1 MGVKSCTEYE
11 TNVWGIRTI
20 MLWVVL
26 AIIGAISNAAYYII
40 IKNHITSRD
49 PRILTALGFLLSGI
63 LLLAISA
70 ARGFPVIGS
79 SYYGAV
85 VISGLLNIIGLT
97 LIFRAMESSDLSLS
111 MPMLSFTPVF
121 LIGTS
126 YLLLHEV
133 PSTAGIAGICIIVSG
148 SYVLNISAEH
158 EHFLDPV
165 KSMVQNRGSWYMLI
179 VAFLFA
185 ASINEDKIAML
196 NSDPVFGMA
205 FTLLII
211 SAAFAVIVVLSQSAG
226 HSPLFRVERDEAPLG
241 NLLGTVFS
249 LRPYLVPAVLTGIFI
264 SAECVSINIAYTL
277 QIAPYVIAIKR
288 LSIIFMVLY
297 GTILCAENEIR
308 ARFLGSVL
316 MVGGAVIILL
326 FA

>member
-1 MGVKSCTEYE
+1 
-11 TNVWGIRTI
+11 
-20 MLWVVL
+20 MLWVIL

-40 IKNHITSRD
+40 IKNHIADRD
-49 PRILTALGFLLSGI
+49 PRILTALGMF
-63 LLLAISA
+63 
-70 ARGFPVIGS
+70 
-79 SYYGAV
+79 
-85 VISGLLNIIGLT
+85 ISGLLLLFMSAGQGFPPIGPEYYSAVIISGILNIIGLS

-133 PSTAGIAGICIIVSG
+133 PSAAGVAGICIIVSG

-158 EHFLDPV
+158 EHYLDPV
-165 KSMVQNRGSWYMLI
+165 RSMVQNRGSWYMLI

-185 ASINEDKIAML
+185 ASVNYDKIAML

-211 SAAFAVIVVLSQSAG
+211 AGAFAVII
-226 HSPLFRVERDEAPLG
+226 
-241 NLLGTVFS
+241 VFS
-249 LRPYLVPAVLTGIFI
+249 ARSEGSNLPFATTRDPVPATSQKKPAVSLRHYLIPAILAGVFVT
-264 SAECVSINIAYTL
+264 AECISINIAYML

-288 LSIIFMVLY
+288 LGIIVMVLY
-297 GTILCAENEIR
+297 GTIICAEDEIR
-308 ARFLGSVL
+308 ARLLGSLL

>member
-1 MGVKSCTEYE
+1 
-11 TNVWGIRTI
+11 
-20 MLWVVL
+20 MLWVIL
-26 AIIGAISNAAYYII
+26 AIIGAISNSAYYII
-40 IKNHITSRD
+40 IKNHITDRD
-49 PRILTALGFLLSGI
+49 PRILTALGMLISAVMLLF
-63 LLLAISA
+63 ISA
-70 ARGFPVIGS
+70 AQGFPLIGPEYYRAVI
-79 SYYGAV
+79 
-85 VISGLLNIIGLT
+85 ISGILNIIGLS
-97 LIFRAMESSDLSLS
+97 LIFRALESSDLSLS

-133 PSTAGIAGICIIVSG
+133 PSAAGALGICIIVSG

-158 EHFLDPV
+158 KHLLDPV

-185 ASINEDKIAML
+185 ASINYDKIAML

-211 SAAFAVIVVLSQSAG
+211 SGAFAVIVALSNRSAG
-226 HSPLFRVERDEAPLG
+226 RSLQLPVDRDPCPSG
-241 NLLGTVFS
+241 YQNPVS
-249 LRPYLVPAVLTGIFI
+249 LRPYLVPAIMAGIFLT
-264 SAECVSINIAYTL
+264 AECISINIAYTL

-288 LSIIFMVLY
+288 LGIIFMVLY
-297 GTILCAENEIR
+297 GTLLCAEDEVR
-308 ARFLGSVL
+308 TRLLGSVL

-326 FA
+326 YA

>member
-1 MGVKSCTEYE
+1 
-11 TNVWGIRTI
+11 
-20 MLWVVL
+20 MLWVLL
-26 AIIGAISNAAYYII
+26 AIIGAVANAAYFII
-40 IKNHITSRD
+40 LKNHIADRD
-49 PRILTALGFLLSGI
+49 PRILTSLGLLISGV
-63 LLLAISA
+63 LLLATSA
-70 ARGFPVIGS
+70 TRGFPVIGPD
-79 SYYGAV
+79 YYSAV
-85 VISGLLNIIGLT
+85 VISGILNIVGLS
-97 LIFRAMESSDLSLS
+97 LIFRALESSDLSLS

-126 YLLLHEV
+126 YLILHEV
-133 PSTAGIAGICIIVSG
+133 PSAAGISGICIIVSG

-165 KSMVQNRGSWYMLI
+165 RSMVQNRGSWYMLI

-185 ASINEDKIAML
+185 ASINYDKIAML
-196 NSDPVFGMA
+196 NSDPVFGMV

-211 SAAFAVIVVLSQSAG
+211 SSAFAVIVVFCQRSAENNPLSPEG
-226 HSPLFRVERDEAPLG
+226 WDTVPG
-241 NLLGTVFS
+241 YLLKKTIH
-249 LRPYLVPAVLTGIFI
+249 LRPYLIPAVLIGIVA
-264 SAECVSINIAYTL
+264 SAECVAINIAYTL

-297 GTILCAENEIR
+297 GTVVCAEGEIR
-308 ARFLGSVL
+308 TRLLGSVL

>member
-1 MGVKSCTEYE
+1 
-11 TNVWGIRTI
+11 
-20 MLWVVL
+20 MLWVFL
-26 AIIGAISNAAYYII
+26 AIIGAVSNASYYII
-40 IKNHITSRD
+40 IKNHIIDRD
-49 PRILTALGFLLSGI
+49 PRILTALGFLLSAV

-70 ARGFPVIGS
+70 ARGFPVIGPD
-79 SYYGAV
+79 YYSAV
-85 VISGLLNIIGLT
+85 IISGILNIIGLG

-133 PSTAGIAGICIIVSG
+133 PSAAGIFGIGIIVSG

-165 KSMVQNRGSWYMLI
+165 RSMVQNRGSWYMLI

-185 ASINEDKIAML
+185 ASINYDKIAML

-205 FTLLII
+205 FTLLFVSGAFAIIVII
-211 SAAFAVIVVLSQSAG
+211 SGKSAG
-226 HSPLFRVERDEAPLG
+226 RSHFLHAERDPVPSGHLQKTAI
-241 NLLGTVFS
+241 S
-249 LRPYLVPAVLTGIFI
+249 LRPYLVPAFLAGIFV

-297 GTILCAENEIR
+297 GTVLCAEDEIR
-308 ARFLGSVL
+308 TRLLGSVL

>member
-1 MGVKSCTEYE
+1 MLISGV
-11 TNVWGIRTI
+11 
-20 MLWVVL
+20 
-26 AIIGAISNAAYYII
+26 
-40 IKNHITSRD
+40 
-49 PRILTALGFLLSGI
+49 
-63 LLLAISA
+63 LLLLISA
-70 ARGFPVIGS
+70 VQGFPVIGPE
-79 SYYGAV
+79 YYRAV
-85 VISGLLNIIGLT
+85 IISGVLNIIGLS
-97 LIFRAMESSDLSLS
+97 LIFRALESSDLSLS

-133 PSTAGIAGICIIVSG
+133 PSAAGALGICVIVSG

-158 EHFLDPV
+158 EHLLDPV

-185 ASINEDKIAML
+185 ASINYDKIAML

-211 SAAFAVIVVLSQSAG
+211 SGAFGVIVALSDRSMG
-226 HSPLFRVERDEAPLG
+226 RGLPLTADRDPSSSGYHQKPA
-241 NLLGTVFS
+241 VS
-249 LRPYLVPAVLTGIFI
+249 LRHYLVPAIIAGFFVT
-264 SAECVSINIAYTL
+264 AECISINIAYTL

-288 LSIIFMVLY
+288 LGIIFMVLY
-297 GTILCAENEIR
+297 GTLLCDENEVR
-308 ARFLGSVL
+308 TRLLGSVL

>member
-1 MGVKSCTEYE
+1 MF
-11 TNVWGIRTI
+11 
-20 MLWVVL
+20 WVIL

-40 IKNHITSRD
+40 IKNHIADRD
-49 PRILTALGFLLSGI
+49 PRILTASGMLI
-63 LLLAISA
+63 SGVLLLLISA
-70 ARGFPVIGS
+70 AQGFPPIGPEYYSAVI
-79 SYYGAV
+79 
-85 VISGLLNIIGLT
+85 ISGILNIIGLI
-97 LIFRAMESSDLSLS
+97 LIFRALESSDLSLS

-133 PSTAGIAGICIIVSG
+133 PSGAGVVGICIIVSG

-158 EHFLDPV
+158 EHYLDPV

-185 ASINEDKIAML
+185 ASVNYDKIAML

-211 SAAFAVIVVLSQSAG
+211 AGAFPVIVVFSRRSAG
-226 HSPLFRVERDEAPLG
+226 RNLQVSVTRNPLPYG
-241 NLLGTVFS
+241 S
-249 LRPYLVPAVLTGIFI
+249 LRKAVVSLRYYLVPAILAGIFVT
-264 SAECVSINIAYTL
+264 AECISINIAYTL

-288 LSIIFMVLY
+288 LGIIVMVLY
-297 GTILCAENEIR
+297 GTIICAEDEIR
-308 ARFLGSVL
+308 ARFLGSIL

>member
-1 MGVKSCTEYE
+1 MG
-11 TNVWGIRTI
+11 R
-20 MLWVVL
+20 
-26 AIIGAISNAAYYII
+26 
-40 IKNHITSRD
+40 
-49 PRILTALGFLLSGI
+49 RI
-63 LLLAISA
+63 ISA
-70 ARGFPVIGS
+70 VI
-79 SYYGAV
+79 
-85 VISGLLNIIGLT
+85 ISGTLNIIGLS
-97 LIFRAMESSDLSLS
+97 LIFRALESSDLSLS

-133 PSTAGIAGICIIVSG
+133 PSAAGALGICIIVSG

-158 EHFLDPV
+158 EHLLDPV

-179 VAFLFA
+179 VALLFA
-185 ASINEDKIAML
+185 ASINYDKIAML

-211 SAAFAVIVVLSQSAG
+211 SSAFAVIVALSNRSVG
-226 HSPLFRVERDEAPLG
+226 HSLQIPVDRDPFPSGYPQKPA
-241 NLLGTVFS
+241 VS
-249 LRPYLVPAVLTGIFI
+249 LRSYLVPAIMAGIFVT
-264 SAECVSINIAYTL
+264 AECISINIAYTL

-288 LSIIFMVLY
+288 LGIILMVLY
-297 GTILCAENEIR
+297 GTLLCAENEVR
-308 ARFLGSVL
+308 TRLLGSVL

>member
-1 MGVKSCTEYE
+1 MF
-11 TNVWGIRTI
+11 
-20 MLWVVL
+20 WVLL
-26 AIIGAISNAAYYII
+26 AIIGAISNAAYYIVV
-40 IKNHITSRD
+40 KTHITTRD
-49 PRILTALGFLLSGI
+49 PRILTALGFLLSGV
-63 LLLAISA
+63 LLLGISA
-70 ARGFPVIGS
+70 IRGFPVIGPDYCS
-79 SYYGAV
+79 AV
-85 VISGLLNIIGLT
+85 VISGILNIIGLT

-133 PSTAGIAGICIIVSG
+133 PSMAGIAGICIIVSG

-158 EHFLDPV
+158 EQFLDPV

-185 ASINEDKIAML
+185 VSINYDKIGML

-205 FTLLII
+205 FTLLIV
-211 SAAFAVIVVLSQSAG
+211 SGVFAVIVIITRRSGGSLPHTGAGRDLSASGSQ
-226 HSPLFRVERDEAPLG
+226 P
-241 NLLGTVFS
+241 GTVSS
-249 LRPYLVPAVLTGIFI
+249 LKPYLVAAFLTGIFS

-277 QIAPYVIAIKR
+277 QIVPYVIAIKR

-297 GTILCAENEIR
+297 GTIVCAEDELR
-308 ARFLGSVL
+308 TRFAGSVL

-326 FA
+326 SA